1 MPQRKPRKRN
11 DMSNSKNIKTGITLI
26 DELLVDILG
35 SLIPGFLFLI
45 ILFFSVIMPLFILSR
60 FSLSNLKGWE
70 IPGGLFWVLLIIILI
85 LAYVV
90 GHIFFRADIKEPDEV
105 DIKRKIEKRIKD
117 VQGLYNGDDDKFRC
131 IIEGKLR
138 KTIISLND
146 ACINVPSFR
155 IWYTNNHCNP
165 PAPSPTRDMTAD
177 IYWCFCKYCNMAIE
191 MSTQD
196 RPEIPKPIL
205 LGILFPEEVY
215 RIEREKNPT
224 KLFEAKNTCDGLQFY
239 ELCEEK
245 RKIWNEVYWKPL
257 SKSKR
262 IGEKPILNEQSLWMA
277 VCLCILEV
285 QIEIGCI
292 SVSECSFPYTYYYK
306 YLLMRNI
313 VNMVDEV
320 RWNSNDSRSKNI
332 INEYK
337 THMQLFVPEK
347 YAIINKNESH
357 VRMSSSTWHM
367 AKVSIK
373 IAGIMDVISFLLII
387 FMKLKMCGDSNSQVN
402 CFNALLAIA
411 FPLSVIVFCVFARY
425 RIVKYIHY
433 QRTREIFHAL
443 CAYDQCKEIIRHR
456 RTLQSTSVTNKYIL

>member
-1 MPQRKPRKRN
+1 M
-11 DMSNSKNIKTGITLI
+11 SKNSIKTSITLV

-45 ILFFSVIMPLFILSR
+45 TLFFSVFMPLFILSR
-60 FSLSNLKGWE
+60 FSISSLKGKE
-70 IPGGLFWVLLIIILI
+70 IPGGFFWVLLIIILI

-105 DIKRKIEKRIKD
+105 DIKREIKKRIKD
-117 VQGLYNGDDDKFRC
+117 VQEMYKGDDSEFRGM
-131 IIEGKLR
+131 IERKLR

-146 ACINVPSFR
+146 ACIKVPTFR
-155 IWYTNNHCNP
+155 IWYTNGHCNP
-165 PAPSPTRDMTAD
+165 PAPSPTREMAAD
-177 IYWCFCKYCNMAIE
+177 IYWCFCKYCNMAVEILAKNK
-191 MSTQD
+191 QG
-196 RPEIPKPIL
+196 IPKSIL

-215 RIEREKNPT
+215 RIERERNPT
-224 KLFEAKNTCDGLQFY
+224 QLFDAKNICGGLQFY
-239 ELCEEK
+239 DLSEEV
-245 RKIWNEVYWKPL
+245 RKIWNNDYKNPL

-262 IGEKPILNEQSLWMA
+262 IGEKPIVNEQLLWMA

-292 SVSECSFPYTYYYK
+292 SVSESSFPYTYYYK
-306 YLLMRNI
+306 YLLKRNI
-313 VNMVDEV
+313 VNLVDEV
-320 RWNSNDSRSKNI
+320 KWNSNDSRSKNI

-373 IAGIMDVISFLLII
+373 IASIMDVISFLLII
-387 FMKLKMCGDSNSQVN
+387 FIKLKICEILNSQIN

-411 FPLSVIVFCVFARY
+411 FPASVNVFCIFARF

-443 CAYDQCKEIIRHR
+443 CAYDQCKDIIQHR
-456 RTLQSTSVTNKYIL
+456 KYQQSTSIENQLNV